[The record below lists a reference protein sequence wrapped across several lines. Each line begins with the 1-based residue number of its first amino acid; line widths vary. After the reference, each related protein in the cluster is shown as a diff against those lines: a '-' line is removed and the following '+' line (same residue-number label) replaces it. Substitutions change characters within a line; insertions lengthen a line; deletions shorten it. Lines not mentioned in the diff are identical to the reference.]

1 MTICNFMLFLKPYP
15 SRFNP
20 DVKVSYLNYC
30 NLISEHHFKS
40 ANENLKYVITIC
52 CTVTQVKTGVTG
64 LLTGCGEKKKKI
76 VGVLG
81 GKLCGKKWRLCR
93 NCAGLRNHLNKQIFD
108 HRAPKKT
115 RHGGISG

>member
-1 MTICNFMLFLKPYP
+1 MLFLKPYP

-64 LLTGCGEKKKKI
+64 LLTGCGKKKR
-76 VGVLG
+76 
-81 GKLCGKKWRLCR
+81 KLWGFWEA
-93 NCAGLRNHLNKQIFD
+93 NCAVKNSD
-108 HRAPKKT
+108 CA
-115 RHGGISG
+115 GIVRDCTII